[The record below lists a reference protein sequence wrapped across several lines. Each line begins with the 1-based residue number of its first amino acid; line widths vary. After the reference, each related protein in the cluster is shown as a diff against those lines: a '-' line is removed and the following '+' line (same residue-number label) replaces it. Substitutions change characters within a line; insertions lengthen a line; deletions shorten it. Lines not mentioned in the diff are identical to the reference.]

1 MPKLRIHQQLLTSF
15 SHLKMK
21 LLLNF
26 IFLQLS
32 SVSGNVFG
40 RPRTL
45 AQRAKRLRVNDFVD
59 KYEDV
64 QEPVAVVEVQ
74 SEVAEEISEFPGMI
88 WKFDFD
94 LLIFEWRNSK
104 NLQFKKEGMLLD
116 VGLISAERNSET
128 EKKRKVQK
136 PFDWVATKN
145 DNWQIT
151 IVHNKI
157 HQMIFDFI

>member
-1 MPKLRIHQQLLTSF
+1 
-15 SHLKMK
+15 MK
-21 LLLNF
+21 LLLNL

-64 QEPVAVVEVQ
+64 QGPVGVVEVQ
-74 SEVAEEISEFPGMI
+74 SEEAEEISEFP
-88 WKFDFD
+88 
-94 LLIFEWRNSK
+94 
-104 NLQFKKEGMLLD
+104 EGMLLD
-116 VGLISAERNSET
+116 VGLISAEKNSET

-145 DNWQIT
+145 DN
-151 IVHNKI
+151 
-157 HQMIFDFI
+157 